1 MNKFILRI
9 SLVIY
14 IFCFSCTKTKNTLV
28 PTIELISPKEN
39 DTLTSEKSEYSIQF
53 KAKDDNGLSEGFIS
67 ISDTNGIILN
77 SESRKIYGTVY
88 NYSNTFI
95 FGGTAN
101 QTKKLTITI
110 KIENK
115 GHDIASK
122 TIPFYI
128 KL

>member
-101 QTKKLTITI
+101 QIKKLTITI

-115 GHDIASK
+115 AHDIASK

>member
-67 ISDTNGIILN
+67 ISDTNGIILI

-101 QTKKLTITI
+101 QIKKLMITI

-115 GHDIASK
+115 VHDIASK

>member
-101 QTKKLTITI
+101 QIKKLMITI

-115 GHDIASK
+115 AHDIASK